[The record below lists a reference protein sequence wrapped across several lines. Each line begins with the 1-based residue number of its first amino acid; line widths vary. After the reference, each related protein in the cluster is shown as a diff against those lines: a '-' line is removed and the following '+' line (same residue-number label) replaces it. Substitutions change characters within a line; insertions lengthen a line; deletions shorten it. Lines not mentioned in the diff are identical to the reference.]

1 FQVSFNPQDS
11 TQMCV
16 SGNGVFKL
24 FRFTEGNLKQTNFQ
38 KLEPQVFLCHT
49 WLSEEQLVVGTDT
62 GKLFLFE
69 SGDLRR
75 DINMAVKPSSPDSE
89 RQDMS
94 SSLNML
100 DSQAPTLPR
109 VTAIVSYSKGF
120 ACSAGPG
127 TVYLYEKTEEKDS
140 YRRGREIRIP
150 PDQHSADPT
159 RSEMQEI
166 VTLCV
171 SPSEE
176 VLVASTSQSQ
186 LYTIALSSA
195 EMSKVAL
202 RRSTT
207 FTFFYFHF
215 FILLGKDVTVL
226 NPHGVSEALVSFK
239 LVFSLLPSN
248 LELYKEFQ
256 EEAHSISLHP
266 SGHYILVGF
275 SDKLRLMNLLI
286 DDIRGFKE
294 FTVRGCKECAFSS
307 GGHLFAAV
315 NGNVIHIYSCTTFD
329 NVNNLKGH
337 NGKVRSASSFGDVW
351 EENQSRLIS
360 WGVIGK
366 GTEHFINNVQART
379 TELLLII
386 QYNLVYLSPDSESLH
401 NLNRYPWIPL
411 FCLNEI
417 LRELPSGDMAYS
429 TLVMSHSGR
438 MVFVGTTMGAIRSMK
453 YPLPV
458 NREWNEYQAHCRNI
472 TRMAVTY
479 DDQYLL
485 TTSEDGCLLIW
496 KISDKEGRGLKRE
509 KDVGYAE
516 EVLITKSDLEEKV
529 ELAEQFP
536 REVLKTM
543 MMFQNL
549 WRILMRHLKTKP
561 SRFVVKFLGTCD
573 TLKLLCVPQVLKTEK
588 EKLQVKHEED
598 VVDMTDNH
606 SKELQE
612 LEMSLSNQDESSSD
626 NLVNALRASQITLGE
641 ESCSVFTARK
651 ALTSST
657 RDLTKSLSGRRNPK
671 EANSPQ
677 SEDNAR
683 QQLREY
689 EETKKQIEEDGDSE
703 IQEMK
708 IKYERKLRE
717 EREANLRLKGETGIM
732 RKKVGGKCATVY

>member
-1 FQVSFNPQDS
+1 THTSVKTGTPTSPVYQVSFNPQDS

-89 RQDMS
+89 RS

-215 FILLGKDVTVL
+215 FFFFNELHIREKCQADKT
-226 NPHGVSEALVSFK
+226 
-239 LVFSLLPSN
+239 PSN

-337 NGKVRSASSFGDVW
+337 NGK
-351 EENQSRLIS
+351 
-360 WGVIGK
+360 
-366 GTEHFINNVQART
+366 
-379 TELLLII
+379 
-386 QYNLVYLSPDSESLH
+386 
-401 NLNRYPWIPL
+401 
-411 FCLNEI
+411 I

-529 ELAEQFP
+529 
-536 REVLKTM
+536 
-543 MMFQNL
+543 
-549 WRILMRHLKTKP
+549 
-561 SRFVVKFLGTCD
+561 
-573 TLKLLCVPQVLKTEK
+573 LKTEK

-612 LEMSLSNQDESSSD
+612 LGNLSSHK
-626 NLVNALRASQITLGE
+626 NL
-641 ESCSVFTARK
+641 FTN
-651 ALTSST
+651 LWN
-657 RDLTKSLSGRRNPK
+657 LTKVAGGIHNGTMVDSYRMISKSIEICARFSKGKMSRSN
-671 EANSPQ
+671 

-732 RKKVGGKCATVY
+732 RKKFASLQKEIDEKNLDIERLKVEQLKLQGVIRSLEKDIMGLKKEIQERDETIQDKVDKERLHLLSNMG